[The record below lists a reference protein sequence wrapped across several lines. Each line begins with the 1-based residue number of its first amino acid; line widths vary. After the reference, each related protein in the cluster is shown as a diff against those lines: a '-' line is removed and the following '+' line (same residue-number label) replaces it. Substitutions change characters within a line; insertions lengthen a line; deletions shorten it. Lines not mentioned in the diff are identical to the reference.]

1 MILDMSFNN
10 ERINILKKL
19 TKNEGIINY
28 NDLFFKTANSSDNN
42 FDFEKRFGILF
53 DLLIDLLN
61 EKIIINKAK
70 QEQEQMIG
78 KINKLNDFILLEEES
93 IKSIVKVFLQHR
105 IVL

>member
-19 TKNEGIINY
+19 TKNEGMINY

-70 QEQEQMIG
+70 QEQE
-78 KINKLNDFILLEEES
+78 
-93 IKSIVKVFLQHR
+93 
-105 IVL
+105 

>member
-28 NDLFFKTANSSDNN
+28 NDLFFKTANSNDNN

-53 DLLIDLLN
+53 NLLIDLLN

-70 QEQEQMIG
+70 QEQE
-78 KINKLNDFILLEEES
+78 
-93 IKSIVKVFLQHR
+93 
-105 IVL
+105 